1 MSVELLDR
9 TRKIGRLLN
18 DRQSS
23 KVAFS
28 DICSVLGQM
37 MLSTAVV
44 ISNKGKILG
53 AYQRPEQKAIKKNQ
67 TARGDF
73 VDKKLN
79 ERLLSVLSTKENANL
94 EMLGFTK
101 DEVEGYS
108 ALITPINMRGER
120 LGTLFL
126 YRDHV
131 LYGIEDI
138 ILSEYSTTVI
148 GLEIVR
154 SDKEASVQE
163 ANRKKNLTHAM
174 TTLTPLECK
183 AVDCVIHEMNGRN
196 DRVVTSQLAKKYGIT
211 RTVIVNALRKLV
223 SAGLIQTRSA
233 GVKGTQIE
241 ILNDIVYTE
250 FDNKL

>member
-28 DICSVLGQM
+28 DICSVLGHM

-53 AYQRPEQKAIKKNQ
+53 AYQRPEQKTIKKNQ

-120 LGTLFL
+120 L
-126 YRDHV
+126 
-131 LYGIEDI
+131 
-138 ILSEYSTTVI
+138 
-148 GLEIVR
+148 
-154 SDKEASVQE
+154 
-163 ANRKKNLTHAM
+163 
-174 TTLTPLECK
+174 
-183 AVDCVIHEMNGRN
+183 
-196 DRVVTSQLAKKYGIT
+196 
-211 RTVIVNALRKLV
+211 
-223 SAGLIQTRSA
+223 
-233 GVKGTQIE
+233 
-241 ILNDIVYTE
+241 
-250 FDNKL
+250 

>member
-53 AYQRPEQKAIKKNQ
+53 AYQRPEQKTIKKNQ

-154 SDKEASVQE
+154 SDQGSVGSGSQQKEKPDPCNDDTDTFGVQGGRLCDPRDEWTQRSCRYKSVSEKVWHHKDRDRQCIKKVSQCR
-163 ANRKKNLTHAM
+163 ADPDKICRRK
-174 TTLTPLECK
+174 
-183 AVDCVIHEMNGRN
+183 G
-196 DRVVTSQLAKKYGIT
+196 
-211 RTVIVNALRKLV
+211 NA
-223 SAGLIQTRSA
+223 
-233 GVKGTQIE
+233 
-241 ILNDIVYTE
+241 D
-250 FDNKL
+250 

>member
-1 MSVELLDR
+1 M
-9 TRKIGRLLN
+9 I
-18 DRQSS
+18 
-23 KVAFS
+23 AP
-28 DICSVLGQM
+28 
-37 MLSTAVV
+37 
-44 ISNKGKILG
+44 ISMAG
-53 AYQRPEQKAIKKNQ
+53 
-67 TARGDF
+67 
-73 VDKKLN
+73 
-79 ERLLSVLSTKENANL
+79 S
-94 EMLGFTK
+94 
-101 DEVEGYS
+101 
-108 ALITPINMRGER
+108 R
-120 LGTLFL
+120 LGTLFV
-126 YRDHV
+126 YRCKDPFS
-131 LYGIEDI
+131 IDDI
-138 ILSEYSTTVI
+138 ILTEYSTTVI
-148 GLEIVR
+148 GLEIVQ

>member
-1 MSVELLDR
+1 
-9 TRKIGRLLN
+9 
-18 DRQSS
+18 
-23 KVAFS
+23 
-28 DICSVLGQM
+28 
-37 MLSTAVV
+37 
-44 ISNKGKILG
+44 
-53 AYQRPEQKAIKKNQ
+53 
-67 TARGDF
+67 
-73 VDKKLN
+73 
-79 ERLLSVLSTKENANL
+79 
-94 EMLGFTK
+94 MLGFTK

-148 GLEIVR
+148 GLEIVQ

>member
-28 DICSVLGQM
+28 DICSVLGHM

-53 AYQRPEQKAIKKNQ
+53 AYQRPEQKTIKKNQ

-108 ALITPINMRGER
+108 ALITPIIQYDSDRAGDCPIGQGSIGSGSQQKEKPDPCNDNTDTFGVQGGR
-120 LGTLFL
+120 LCDP
-126 YRDHV
+126 RDEWTQRSCR
-131 LYGIEDI
+131 YKPI
-138 ILSEYSTTVI
+138 SEKVWHHKDRDRQCIKKVSQC
-148 GLEIVR
+148 R
-154 SDKEASVQE
+154 ADPDKICR
-163 ANRKKNLTHAM
+163 RK
-174 TTLTPLECK
+174 
-183 AVDCVIHEMNGRN
+183 G
-196 DRVVTSQLAKKYGIT
+196 
-211 RTVIVNALRKLV
+211 NA
-223 SAGLIQTRSA
+223 
-233 GVKGTQIE
+233 
-241 ILNDIVYTE
+241 D
-250 FDNKL
+250 

>member
-28 DICSVLGQM
+28 DICSVLGHM

-53 AYQRPEQKAIKKNQ
+53 AYQRPEQKTIKKNQ

-101 DEVEGYS
+101 DEVGRIFSFDHSHQHEE
-108 ALITPINMRGER
+108 NM
-120 LGTLFL
+120 GTLFL

-148 GLEIVR
+148 GLEIVQ